1 MARIVD
7 HLSLEAL
14 EARYRAARDAREARH
29 TQAIWLLAQGRT
41 FLEVAEVL
49 AFARRTVERRQGG
62 GLDGAASRSAEG
74 EGFPFSLEAWST
86 APPEPDKAWP
96 AGGAGH

>member
-1 MARIVD
+1 V
-7 HLSLEAL
+7 
-14 EARYRAARDAREARH
+14 AAGA
-29 TQAIWLLAQGRT
+29 GRT

-86 APPEPDKAWP
+86 APPEPDKASSAW
-96 AGGAGH
+96 GSGALNQAITASLGNLPVVPS